1 MKVGDLVK
9 FSAPE
14 MFKPAA
20 DRYGPWGIIANVKER
35 KGLRGSP
42 KACYTVVW
50 HATGDQYKRTTEWGC
65 YLEKL
70 A

>member
-9 FSAPE
+9 FSAPSV
-14 MFKPAA
+14 FNPAA
-20 DRYGPWGIIANVKER
+20 ARYGPSGIITNVKVR
-35 KGLRGSP
+35 KGLGGSP